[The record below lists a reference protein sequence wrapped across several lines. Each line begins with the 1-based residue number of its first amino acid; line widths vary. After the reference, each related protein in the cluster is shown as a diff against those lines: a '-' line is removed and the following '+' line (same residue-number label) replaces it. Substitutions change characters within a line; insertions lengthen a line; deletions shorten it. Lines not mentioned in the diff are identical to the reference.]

1 MMEFELQIIRWLQS
15 LRNGFLD
22 TIFEFFT
29 MFGEELMV
37 IAILGGIYWCVNK
50 KVGERLG
57 ITVFISLGLNSL
69 LKIVFMRLRPFMVDD
84 SIVNLR
90 PETSGGYSMPSGHA
104 QSASTV
110 FFGVYQFFKKKY
122 LLIIAIIITILVSI
136 SRMYIGVH
144 YLTDVLVGS
153 LLGILITYLMYRFI
167 GKKEDLSTIYKYI
180 LLISLVSLVGF
191 FIYNIIVLNKD
202 TFDSVQFYFNT
213 EALAKMLGTLVGFVV
228 GIKFEKKYVNFT
240 NHNNQLK
247 NALRFVLGI
256 AIVFVTRLILKE
268 LFHLIVNPENLG
280 DDQMFASI
288 LASLLD
294 FLRYVIMVVVGL
306 GLYPMLFKKIKI

>member
-1 MMEFELQIIRWLQS
+1 MEFELQIIRWLQS

-22 TIFEFFT
+22 TMFEFFT

-57 ITVFISLGLNSL
+57 ITVFISLGFNSL
-69 LKIVFMRLRPFMVDD
+69 LKIIFMRLRPFMVDE

-110 FFGVYQFFKKKY
+110 FFGVYQFFKKKS
-122 LLIIAIIITILVSI
+122 LLIIAIIITTLVAI

-144 YLTDVLVGS
+144 YLSDVIVGS
-153 LLGILITYLMYRFI
+153 LLGIIITYLMYRLI
-167 GKKEDLSTIYKYI
+167 GKKEDLSVIYKFI
-180 LLISLVSLVGF
+180 LVLSLMTLVGF
-191 FIYNIIVLNKD
+191 FIYNIVLLNEV
-202 TFDSVQFYFNT
+202 TFDSYQFYFNT
-213 EALAKMLGTLVGFVV
+213 EALAKMLGTLVGFVI
-228 GIKFEKKYVNFT
+228 GIKIEKKYVNFANHT
-240 NHNNQLK
+240 NLLK
-247 NALRFVLGI
+247 NTIRFILGI
-256 AIVFVTRLILKE
+256 GIIFVTRLALKE
-268 LFHLIVNPENLG
+268 LFHLIVNPENLV

-288 LASLLD
+288 LASFLD

-306 GLYPMLFKKIKI
+306 GFYPMLFKKIKI